1 MEILND
7 EDDNTIIEQST
18 FNDAYEVLENYEEL
32 KKSNISK
39 PKLYKY
45 EKTKVLGTRAEQIRR
60 GALPMIEVPSNMTD
74 ELEIAEEELR
84 QRKTPFIIERNVGK
98 KKEYWKIE
106 DLEY

>member
-7 EDDNTIIEQST
+7 EDDNSMIEPST
-18 FNDAYEVLENYEEL
+18 FNDIAEVLENYEEL
-32 KKSNISK
+32 KKTNLSK

-60 GALPMIEVPSNMTD
+60 GALPMIEVSSNMTD

>member
-1 MEILND
+1 
-7 EDDNTIIEQST
+7 
-18 FNDAYEVLENYEEL
+18 
-32 KKSNISK
+32 
-39 PKLYKY
+39 
-45 EKTKVLGTRAEQIRR
+45 
-60 GALPMIEVPSNMTD
+60 MIEVPSNMTD

>member
-1 MEILND
+1 MEILN
-7 EDDNTIIEQST
+7 EDDDTRMIDEST
-18 FNDAYEVLENYEEL
+18 FHDIYEVLENYEEL
-32 KKSNISK
+32 KKTNLSK

-45 EKTKVLGTRAEQIRR
+45 EKTKVLGTRAEQIRH
-60 GALPMIEVPSNMTD
+60 GALPMIEVSSNMTD